1 MSRRAWIR
9 CLLIS
14 VLGTVLAPLITVTP
28 FLPDE
33 GAHVVDLKAV
43 DPKNM
48 TQAHEQRTVV
58 VPVRRVEGW
67 QRITYW
73 FDHPNGSALLKN
85 TYWPAAIAWFL
96 LFFAATSFISYS
108 ATRDRHGA

>member
-1 MSRRAWIR
+1 MGRRAWIR

-28 FLPDE
+28 HLPDD
-33 GAHVVDLKAV
+33 GAQVVDLKSV
-43 DPKNM
+43 DPKSAV
-48 TQAHEQRTVV
+48 QADGQAAV

-73 FDHPNGSALLKN
+73 FDHPNGLALLKGM
-85 TYWPAAIAWFL
+85 YWPAAIAWFV
-96 LFFAATSFISYS
+96 LFFAMTVFISY
-108 ATRDRHGA
+108 AAKRDRDGA